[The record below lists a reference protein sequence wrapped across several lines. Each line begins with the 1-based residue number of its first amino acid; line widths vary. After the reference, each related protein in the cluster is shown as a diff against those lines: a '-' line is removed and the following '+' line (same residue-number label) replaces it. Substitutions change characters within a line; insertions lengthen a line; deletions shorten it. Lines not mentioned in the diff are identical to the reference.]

1 MVRTLV
7 FLSSNLQ
14 LSCCYRPVLTVWQL
28 SHATTATE
36 SSRIVPTGLV
46 PEYGESFSNLIVAVV
61 SFARNAAV

>member
-14 LSCCYRPVLTVWQL
+14 LFCYRPVLTVWQL